1 MISFV
6 CGYCVGYY
14 FYDLIRPK
22 KCLFLTSYNR
32 KYGFVNP
39 HTKKFEHNRWFVFR
53 RRLIQRKCIFGKIK
67 KIKIEEVVTSS
78 KCSFY
83 FGKRI
88 MTLSVELAATPTG
101 EIASDIIKN
110 IDEAV
115 NEFFAKTKVLRKIG
129 WCSSYNI
136 DKRFH
141 SVYLIELAWLN
152 ISLNR
157 RIYEKPGVQ
166 YNFVPFSLCSC
177 FSCKSMLECLS

>member
-1 MISFV
+1 MKMHF
-6 CGYCVGYY
+6 CKNQ
-14 FYDLIRPK
+14 K
-22 KCLFLTSYNR
+22 K
-32 KYGFVNP
+32 K
-39 HTKKFEHNRWFVFR
+39 
-53 RRLIQRKCIFGKIK
+53 
-67 KIKIEEVVTSS
+67 KIEEVVTSS

-88 MTLSVELAATPTG
+88 MTLSVELATTPTG

-152 ISLNR
+152 ISPNR